1 MAGLNLRGN
10 NATVETVQ
18 KQWQQLIRVRN
29 LYLLSCARV
38 PRIFLIILAYCKGIY
53 NIYRII
59 LAL

>member
-29 LYLLSCARV
+29 LYLLSFARV
-38 PRIFLIILAYCKGIY
+38 PRIVLIILAYCKGIY